1 MNEKIISA
9 KVNYVK
15 VKSCCNEEQE
25 ESELYRKNN
34 LKIDNRLIIRIDD
47 VKLLFDFVLYTFLNA
62 FFVATRMNYVLII
75 FGSSLNL

>member
-9 KVNYVK
+9 KVNHVK

-25 ESELYRKNN
+25 ESELNRKNN

-75 FGSSLNL
+75 FGSSLRF

>member
-15 VKSCCNEEQE
+15 AKSYCLDKRKEPELNE
-25 ESELYRKNN
+25 KNK

>member
-25 ESELYRKNN
+25 ESELNRKNN

-47 VKLLFDFVLYTFLNA
+47 VKLLFDFVLYTFLELP
-62 FFVATRMNYVLII
+62 FL
-75 FGSSLNL
+75 LLQE